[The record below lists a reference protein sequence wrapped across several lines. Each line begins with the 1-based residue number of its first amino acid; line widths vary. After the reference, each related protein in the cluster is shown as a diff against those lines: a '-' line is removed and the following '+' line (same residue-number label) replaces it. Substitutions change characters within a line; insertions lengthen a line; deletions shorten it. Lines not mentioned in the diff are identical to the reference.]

1 MTFTDTMTKTTCI
14 PMSKASRELQC
25 TGLKFNNKRNGYSG
39 SMKYHI
45 MYIFLTKQFFSSSPF
60 ILLIF
65 VKWRV
70 FVAAPFWLL
79 AVCVLRIYSNI
90 VLQSIRTVR
99 KWMCDIVFMMRWT
112 NLDIKIIFS
121 LLEKKLH
128 IDVLKFWVPHNKI
141 QWSDIRILTNVY
153 VFIRPFFSPSRSLY
167 VCIFMYIFIF
177 NSHWIDGAYFV
188 MPINSIASFFSQP
201 KK

>member
-14 PMSKASRELQC
+14 PMSKASRKLQC

-45 MYIFLTKQFFSSSPF
+45 MYIFLTKPFFFSSPF

-65 VKWRV
+65 VKWCV

-90 VLQSIRTVR
+90 VLQSIHTVR

-141 QWSDIRILTNVY
+141 QWSDIRILTNVC
-153 VFIRPFFSPSRSLY
+153 FHSTILFALSLSLR
-167 VCIFMYIFIF
+167 MYIYV
-177 NSHWIDGAYFV
+177 YFY
-188 MPINSIASFFSQP
+188 FQ
-201 KK
+201 